1 MTRIGKMLI
10 GALIALSGAG
20 LAAQGQMPDPRA
32 MSGLPLPS
40 TEIPPGSLSVR
51 VMRGSFDQNVANQPV
66 EVSVDGAVR
75 TVTTGEDGR
84 AIVSGLRVGNV
95 VRLVTV
101 VDGERVESREI
112 PIGTTG
118 IQVALVASKPEDR
131 TAAAAPAVAGSV
143 VLGPE
148 SRVIVQLAENALTVF
163 YYFEVINSAKTPVD
177 IGGPLLIDL
186 PREARGTGILEESSK
201 QATAAGPRIIV
212 TGPFAPGVT
221 LVAAAYELP
230 YSGPTARLEQVM
242 PATLQQLSLF
252 VEQRGNIEVAS
263 PQIAARNM
271 MSNNGQPFIFANGP
285 AITQGQTLAVE
296 FSGLPHHPTWPNYVA
311 ITLALAIV
319 LWGVWG
325 AVTARPRAR
334 TRA

>member
-1 MTRIGKMLI
+1 MTRLFQVLT
-10 GALIALSGAG
+10 AVAAVCVSGVAS
-20 LAAQGQMPDPRA
+20 AQTQMPDPRA

-51 VMRGSFDQNVANQPV
+51 VMRGSFDQNVSNQPV

-101 VDGERVESREI
+101 VDGERVESQEI
-112 PIGTTG
+112 PIGATG

-131 TAAAAPAVAGSV
+131 AAAAAPAVAGSV

-148 SRVIVQLAENALTVF
+148 SRVIVELAENALAVF
-163 YYFEVINSAKTPVD
+163 YYFEVVNGAKTPVD
-177 IGGPLLIDL
+177 IGGPLIFDL
-186 PREARGTGILEESSK
+186 PREARGTGILPDSSK
-201 QATAAGPRIIV
+201 QATAAGPRVIV

-230 YSGPTARLEQVM
+230 YSGPTARLEQVL
-242 PATLQQLSLF
+242 PATLQQLSMF
-252 VEQRGNIEVAS
+252 VEQRGSLEIAS
-263 PQIAARNM
+263 PQIAARNPM
-271 MSNNGQPFIFANGP
+271 DNNGQPFIFANGP
-285 AITQGQTLAVE
+285 AIAQGQVLTVD
-296 FSGLPHHPTWPNYVA
+296 FSGLPHHKTWPNYVA
-311 ITLALAIV
+311 ISLAVAIM

-325 AVTARPRAR
+325 AVTASPR
-334 TRA
+334 TRSRA